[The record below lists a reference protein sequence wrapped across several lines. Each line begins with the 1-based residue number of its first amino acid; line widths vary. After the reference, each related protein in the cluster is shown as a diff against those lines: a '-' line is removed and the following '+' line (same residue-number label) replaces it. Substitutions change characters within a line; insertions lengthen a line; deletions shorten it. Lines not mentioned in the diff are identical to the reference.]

1 MNAKPLLYGFS
12 YIEREK
18 VMKTNI
24 INLVPEIEEKKA
36 EEKFLG
42 LLDKDINNGNVKRVP
57 DSVFARIAK
66 IRNKAYLARERNER
80 LEM

>member
-1 MNAKPLLYGFS
+1 M
-12 YIEREK
+12 E
-18 VMKTNI
+18 TNI
-24 INLVPEIEEKKA
+24 INLIPKIAEKEA

-42 LLDKDINNGNVKRVP
+42 LLDKDIDNGNVKRVP

-80 LEM
+80 FEM